1 MSRRAPKVE
10 SNNLMELQEK
20 ETAMTGT
27 SYQTLFGS
35 LDHYRKGEIEIT
47 SGSARHYVFSN
58 IFEVAAQSAPYEKV
72 VVGKNLDYVIETL
85 RTEGQSRWFASS
97 HDEFAILMDGEV
109 RIDFIK
115 LDTPPKNVMGSVYA
129 ANAGEQPAGRA
140 MGHVVLRRG
149 HQALLPAGC
158 AYRFSAQKPG
168 VALVQ
173 TMLGELS
180 VEKWADVCVH

>member
-1 MSRRAPKVE
+1 
-10 SNNLMELQEK
+10 
-20 ETAMTGT
+20 MTDS
-27 SYQTLFGS
+27 SYHTFFGS
-35 LDHYRKGEIEIT
+35 LDSYRKGEIEIT

-58 IFEVAAQSAPYEKV
+58 IFEVAAQSAPYDKV
-72 VVGKNLDYVIETL
+72 VVGKNLEYVIEVL

-97 HDEFAILMDGEV
+97 HDEFAILMDGET

-115 LDTPPKNVMGSVYA
+115 LDTPPQNVPGSAYA

-173 TMLGELS
+173 TMLGKLS
-180 VEKWADVCVH
+180 VEKWADICLH